1 MSAFFCFTFSSGIG
15 IYWIAGSV
23 VRSIQQ
29 VIVNKHI
36 DKIDLDELIA
46 KNKEKQKK
54 KLEKKGMDPSLLDKY
69 GQMNTKSLAAA
80 AQGSSAPKR
89 SISEK
94 AMTANTVSKKEK
106 DEAMKEAEE
115 SKASGKGSFAP
126 GSLAAK
132 ANMVREYNENNK
144 N

>member
-1 MSAFFCFTFSSGIG
+1 
-15 IYWIAGSV
+15 
-23 VRSIQQ
+23 
-29 VIVNKHI
+29 
-36 DKIDLDELIA
+36 
-46 KNKEKQKK
+46 
-54 KLEKKGMDPSLLDKY
+54 
-69 GQMNTKSLAAA
+69 
-80 AQGSSAPKR
+80 
-89 SISEK
+89 
-94 AMTANTVSKKEK
+94 MTANTVSKKEK